1 MTKIALT
8 HFKLITMR
16 NNLFAQP
23 ASGFTLIEV
32 MIVVAII
39 GILAAIALP
48 GYSEYIKR
56 SKRSEVQS
64 VLHEASI
71 FMQRYYSAND
81 RYTAVAGTTTTEAEQ
96 TTGSPAV
103 GLLPSG
109 LRQAPGRGTANYNV
123 IVLAKD
129 SPPSF
134 TVVATPTGGMT
145 GDACGEFSLNSLG
158 VRAFNPPAGS
168 RKSLA
173 DCWK

>member
-1 MTKIALT
+1 MKKHPFPQTV
-8 HFKLITMR
+8 
-16 NNLFAQP
+16 
-23 ASGFTLIEV
+23 SGFTLIEV

-81 RYTAVAGTTTTEAEQ
+81 RYTATAGTTTTETEQ
-96 TTGSPAV
+96 TTGSPAAS
-103 GLLPSG
+103 LLPAG
-109 LRQAPGRGTANYNV
+109 LRQSPTSGAANYNV
-123 IVLAKD
+123 VVLAKD

-134 TVVATPTGGMT
+134 TVRATPTGSMT
-145 GDACGEFSLNSLG
+145 GDACGAFSLNSLG
-158 VRAFNPPAGS
+158 VKAFNPPSGS